1 MEEQRIVKIPKYKK
15 VWYSITK
22 FEKYPE
28 MATEG
33 VGRAFSYLAWII
45 FMFSIILAIGIV
57 IKFNIFAKESL
68 NYLDKNFSEINY
80 TNGEL
85 TIKTKDNDSKISIG
99 NVIINTE
106 ELTEN
111 EIKEYENKTSLAKT
125 EIIIVKDKVYFKF
138 GEQSTS
144 ITYKDILD
152 KLKIKEFDKF
162 TLINTLTKQIN
173 SPKIYIVYGL
183 ALVLYLFI
191 SYFVSTLIDVLMLS
205 LFGLITTAI
214 AKIQMRYRAIFNM
227 SVYAITLSTILQ
239 LIYAIVTLFTDFNIK
254 YFDFMYSAI
263 SFVCLTAAIFMIKSD
278 LIKQQIE
285 LMKVIEIK
293 KQEQQNQEQE
303 EKQEE
308 KEQEESERKNEVNKE
323 KDKRE
328 NKKDEDEKESPDIEG
343 QGSNA

>member
-1 MEEQRIVKIPKYKK
+1 MEEQKIVKIPKYKK

-45 FMFSIILAIGIV
+45 FMFSIILAIGIL

-80 TNGEL
+80 NNGEL
-85 TIKTKDNDSKISIG
+85 TIKTTENNLKISIG
-99 NVIINTE
+99 NIIINTE
-106 ELTEN
+106 ELNEN
-111 EIKEYENKTSLAKT
+111 EIKEYENKNSLAKT
-125 EIIIVKDKVYFKF
+125 EMIMLKDKVYFKI

-144 ITYKDILD
+144 IPYKDILD
-152 KLKIKEFDKF
+152 KLEIKEFDKS
-162 TLINTLTKQIN
+162 TLISTLTKHIN
-173 SPKIYIVYGL
+173 SPKVYIAYGL
-183 ALVLYLFI
+183 ALVVYLFI

-205 LFGLITTAI
+205 LFGLITTVI

-263 SFVCLTAAIFMIKSD
+263 SFVCLAAAIFMIKSD
-278 LIKQQIE
+278 VIKQQIE
-285 LMKVIEIK
+285 LMKIIEIK
-293 KQEQQNQEQE
+293 KQEQQNEEQE

-308 KEQEESERKNEVNKE
+308 KEQEESKKKNEVNKD
-323 KDKRE
+323 KDKE
-328 NKKDEDEKESPDIEG
+328 EKQKDENEKESPDIEG

>member
-239 LIYAIVTLFTDFNIK
+239 LIYTLVTLFTDFNIK

-263 SFVCLTAAIFMIKSD
+263 SFVCLAAAIFMIKSD
-278 LIKQQIE
+278 IIKQQIE

-293 KQEQQNQEQE
+293 KQEQQNEENE

-308 KEQEESERKNEVNKE
+308 EEEESEKKNEENKE
-323 KDKRE
+323 KDNEE
-328 NKKDEDEKESPDIEG
+328 NKKDEKESPDIEG

>member
-1 MEEQRIVKIPKYKK
+1 MEEERIVNIPKYKK

-22 FEKYPE
+22 FERYPE

-45 FMFSIILAIGIV
+45 FMFSIILAIGIL
-57 IKFNIFAKESL
+57 IKFNIFSKESL
-68 NYLDKNFSEINY
+68 NFLEKNFSEINY
-80 TNGEL
+80 SNGEL
-85 TIKTKDNDSKISIG
+85 TIKTTENDSKISIG
-99 NVIINTE
+99 NILINTK

-111 EIKEYENKTSLAKT
+111 EIKEYENKTSLAKA
-125 EIIIVKDKVYFKF
+125 EIIMLKDRVYFKL

-144 ITYKDILD
+144 MTYKEILD
-152 KLKIKEFDKF
+152 KLEIKEFDKN

-173 SPKIYIVYGL
+173 SPNVYIAYGL
-183 ALVLYLFI
+183 ALILYLFI

-205 LFGLITTAI
+205 LFGLITTVI
-214 AKIQMRYRAIFNM
+214 AKIQMRYRAVFNM

-239 LIYAIVTLFTDFNIK
+239 LIYTLVTLFTDFNIK

-263 SFVCLTAAIFMIKSD
+263 SFVCLAAAIFMIKSD
-278 LIKQQIE
+278 IIKQQIE

-293 KQEQQNQEQE
+293 KQEQQNEENE
-303 EKQEE
+303 EKKEE
-308 KEQEESERKNEVNKE
+308 EEEESEKKNEVNKE
-323 KDKRE
+323 KDNEE
-328 NKKDEDEKESPDIEG
+328 NKKDEKESPDIEG

>member
-1 MEEQRIVKIPKYKK
+1 MEKDIIVKIPKYKK
-15 VWYSITK
+15 IWYSITK

-33 VGRAFSYLAWII
+33 VGRAFSYLAWLI

-85 TIKTKDNDSKISIG
+85 TIKTTENDSKISIG

-205 LFGLITTAI
+205 LFGLITTVI
-214 AKIQMRYRAIFNM
+214 AKIQMRYRAVFNM

-239 LIYAIVTLFTDFNIK
+239 LIYALVTLFTDFNIK

-263 SFVCLTAAIFMIKSD
+263 SFVCLAAAIFMIKSD
-278 LIKQQIE
+278 IIKQQIE

-293 KQEQQNQEQE
+293 KQEQQNEENE

-308 KEQEESERKNEVNKE
+308 EEEESEKKNEVNKE
-323 KDKRE
+323 KDNEE
-328 NKKDEDEKESPDIEG
+328 NKKDEKESPDIEG